1 MNDLEKDLKI
11 LIKKEKLLK
20 KKLKKNKSIL
30 NFLNKDVSEK
40 YNAKIN
46 VLPIRS
52 GKNDVIEIIVKGDKY
67 GKQDYSKKSL
77 QKLGNGLSK
86 RLFDEG
92 FTGFL
97 GTALEFEEY
106 WRTGR
111 NTNIGDDI
119 ELYEVDRDYN
129 KDDVERLGIQTK
141 FKDARFYIYLND
153 PVGKSSKYNDCLYY
167 CLSNILKENNPY
179 KSPQKLK
186 RVLNIPRFDGID
198 IKYIPEIEKKLNI
211 PINVSGDFIYKS
223 SLSGLKEINLKLI
236 NGHYTI
242 DHSFN
247 RIAFNVSYTPR
258 KIIIFQKDKSLII
271 TGYDGVQEFNISNEY
286 FEDINSFKT
295 DYILIPKQNKNLT
308 LKEEYENFVKL
319 ADKLKDITESQIDL
333 YKTGTVKR
341 TALYLFEQLSK
352 EIQLPESINQIEKEW
367 LENASIGALINFTE
381 YTGEAYKYDIKSQYP
396 SILKSVFMIPL
407 KSGEFKKF
415 SKDEFDKLEYFTY
428 GIYRVKIDKSEDENI
443 NRLFRFNNLN
453 YYTHINI
460 TDAKKIGLKINL
472 IEDEQANALMYSR
485 DKCLRADQIFKRF
498 VDSLFEFKENK
509 ELEKD
514 VRDYIKLIINRLWG
528 ALCET
533 NEKRNII
540 NKDSLDEFDIPKNYK
555 VVQIKPSRNKNQ
567 IILDIANNDHFY
579 KNNYARLKPFLIAK
593 GRSVI
598 SNLMFPHKE
607 FIKRCHTDGFIS
619 SKKLDI
625 KTGNKLG
632 DLVYEGYCE
641 NVIIKTNQKPE
652 QEFI

>member
-1 MNDLEKDLKI
+1 MNDLEKDLKL
-11 LIKKEKLLK
+11 LIKTEKLLK
-20 KKLKKNKSIL
+20 KKLKKNKNIL
-30 NFLNKDVSEK
+30 NFLNKDISEK

-52 GKNDVIEIIVKGDKY
+52 GKNNIIEIVVKGDKY
-67 GKQDYSKKSL
+67 GTQNYSKKSL

-97 GTALEFEEY
+97 GNALEFDEY
-106 WRTGR
+106 WRSGR

-119 ELYEVDRDYN
+119 SLYEQGEYD
-129 KDDVERLGIQTK
+129 KDELDRLGKQAK
-141 FKDARFYIYLND
+141 FNDARFYIYLND
-153 PVGKSSKYNDCLYY
+153 PVGKNSKYNDCLYY

-186 RVLNIPRFDGID
+186 RVLNIPRFEGIN

-211 PINVSGDFIYKS
+211 PINVSGDFMYKS

-247 RIAFNVSYTPR
+247 KIAFNVSYTPR
-258 KIIIFQKDKSLII
+258 KIIMYEKDKSLII

-286 FEDINSFKT
+286 FDDINNFKT
-295 DYILIPKQNKNLT
+295 DYILIPKQNKKFT

-319 ADKLKDITESQIDL
+319 ADKLKDITEGKIDL

-352 EIQLPESINQIEKEW
+352 EIQLPENINQIEKEW

-381 YTGEAYKYDIKSQYP
+381 YIGEAYKYDIKSQYP

-415 SKDEFDKLEYFTY
+415 SQEEFDKLEYYTY
-428 GIYRVKIDKSEDENI
+428 GIYRVKIEKSEDENI

-460 TDAKKIGLKINL
+460 TDAKKFGLKINL
-472 IEDEQANALMYSR
+472 IEDDQANSLIYSR

-498 VDSLFEFKENK
+498 VDFLFKFKENK

-528 ALCET
+528 ALVET

-540 NKDSLDEFDIPKNYK
+540 SKESLEDFEIPKNYK

-567 IILDIANNDHFY
+567 IILDIAHNDNFY

-598 SNLMFPHKE
+598 SNLMFSHKE
-607 FIKRCHTDGFIS
+607 FIKRIHTDGVIS

-625 KTGNKLG
+625 KLGDKLG
-632 DLVYEGYCE
+632 DLVFEGYCE
-641 NVIIKTNQKPE
+641 NVIIESNVKPS

>member
-1 MNDLEKDLKI
+1 MNDLEKDLKE
-11 LIKKEKLLK
+11 LVKKEKLLK
-20 KKLKKNKSIL
+20 KKLNKNKKIL
-30 NFLNKDVSEK
+30 KFLNKTITNK
-40 YNAKIN
+40 YNASIN

-52 GKNDVIEIIVKGDKY
+52 GKNNVIEVKVKGDKF
-67 GKQDYSKKSL
+67 GVQNYSKKSL
-77 QKLGNGLSK
+77 DKLGNDLSHK
-86 RLFDEG
+86 LFDEG

-97 GTALEFEEY
+97 GNTLEFDEY
-106 WRTGR
+106 WRSGR

-119 ELYEVDRDYN
+119 QLYEQGEYDNDELDRIG
-129 KDDVERLGIQTK
+129 KQTK

-153 PVGKSSKYNDCLYY
+153 SVGKSSKYNDCLYN
-167 CLSNILKENNPY
+167 CLSIILKENNPY

-186 RVLNIPRFDGID
+186 RVLNIPRFDGVD
-198 IKYIPEIEKKLNI
+198 IKYIPEIEKKLKI

-223 SLSGLKEINLKLI
+223 ALTGLKEINLKLI
-236 NGHYTI
+236 NGHYSV

-247 RIAFNVSYTPR
+247 KIAFNVSYSPR
-258 KIIIFQKDKSLII
+258 QIIIFQKDMTLKII
-271 TGYDGVQEFNISNEY
+271 GYDGVQEFNISNEY
-286 FEDINSFKT
+286 FDDINNFKT
-295 DYILIPKQNKNLT
+295 DYILIPKQNKKLS
-308 LKEEYENFVKL
+308 LKEEYEKFVNL
-319 ADKLKDITESQIDL
+319 ADKLKDITKGQIDL

-352 EIQLPESINQIEKEW
+352 EIHLPEHINQIEKEW
-367 LENASIGALINFTE
+367 LENATIGALINFTE
-381 YTGEAYKYDIKSQYP
+381 YEGEAYKYDIKSQYP

-407 KSGEFKKF
+407 KAGEFKKF

-460 TDAKKIGLKINL
+460 TDAKKFGLKINL

-567 IILDIANNDHFY
+567 IILDIANNDYFY